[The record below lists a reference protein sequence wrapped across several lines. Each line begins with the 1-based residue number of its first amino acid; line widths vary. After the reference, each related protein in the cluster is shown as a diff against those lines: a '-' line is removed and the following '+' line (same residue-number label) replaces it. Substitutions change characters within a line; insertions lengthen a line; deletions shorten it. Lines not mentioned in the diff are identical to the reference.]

1 MKNQENLK
9 QMLKNRIKD
18 LDKQLMSFDPSK
30 HLSYAQFE
38 AYVDE
43 VYPPVTVGQYAF
55 MPSKVLFNLN
65 MTAFHEMFKDWADTV
80 DYEDIPAYNAIIEDR
95 EQTLD
100 WLEEL
105 S

>member
-43 VYPPVTVGQYAF
+43 AYPPVTV
-55 MPSKVLFNLN
+55 
-65 MTAFHEMFKDWADTV
+65 
-80 DYEDIPAYNAIIEDR
+80 
-95 EQTLD
+95 
-100 WLEEL
+100 
-105 S
+105 